1 MNFFIS
7 RDVKF
12 LETDVPFAYLSK
24 EDFPT
29 ISGLG
34 GFDVDLE
41 EVDDL
46 RKRDGARH
54 DDHVVPEAIPVQHE
68 VDVIP
73 PINNTSVQEPNEQD
87 DQEFHEELL
96 GRGHRQKKTISFVG

>member
-1 MNFFIS
+1 MS
-7 RDVKF
+7 
-12 LETDVPFAYLSK
+12 
-24 EDFPT
+24 T

-54 DDHVVPEAIPVQHE
+54 DDHVVSDAIPVEHE

-73 PINNTSVQEPNEQD
+73 PINNTSVQKPNEQD
-87 DQEFHEELL
+87 D
-96 GRGHRQKKTISFVG
+96 